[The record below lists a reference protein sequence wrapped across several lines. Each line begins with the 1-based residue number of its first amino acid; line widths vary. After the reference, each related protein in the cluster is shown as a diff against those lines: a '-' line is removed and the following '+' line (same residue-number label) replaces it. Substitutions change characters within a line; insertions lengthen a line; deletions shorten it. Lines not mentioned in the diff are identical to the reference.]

1 MSRDTSYATLVLVF
15 LLLTII
21 QKGFSAKLLEMLL
34 SLTRPGA
41 TFLLLGV
48 LLYSYHLGHHYTFLA
63 FALLSVFLLKDL
75 WTTWPQSDARRLQL
89 DIAKDQAR
97 FDPSL
102 SLDIQVANGTVGHH
116 APRMLRK
123 DGDASP
129 LLLFPP
135 SAETLRELSG

>member
-1 MSRDTSYATLVLVF
+1 MSRDTSYALLVLVF
-15 LLLTII
+15 LVLTIV
-21 QKGFSAKLLEMLL
+21 QKGFSAKLLEMLM

-75 WTTWPQSDARRLQL
+75 WSAWPESDARRLHL

-102 SLDIQVANGTVGHH
+102 SLDIQVADKVVGHH
-116 APRMLRK
+116 APSMLRK
-123 DGDASP
+123 DKDASP

-135 SAETLRELSG
+135 SAQTLAELSG

>member
-1 MSRDTSYATLVLVF
+1 MSRDTSYALLVLVF

-21 QKGFSAKLLEMLL
+21 QKGFSGKLLEMLM

-63 FALLSVFLLKDL
+63 LALLNVFLLKDL
-75 WTTWPQSDARRLQL
+75 WRTWPQSDVRRLQL

-97 FDPSL
+97 FDPRM
-102 SLDIQVANGTVGHH
+102 SLDIQVANKVVGHDS
-116 APRMLRK
+116 PSMLRTDK
-123 DGDASP
+123 DTSP
-129 LLLFPP
+129 LLIFPP
-135 SAETLRELSG
+135 SAETLAKLSG